1 MPVVKVTD
9 LRSIKS
15 PASEAVVSKYSV
27 VGREIPWAKASLAN
41 SSTGDG
47 RGINSG
53 ASTGACSGRAST
65 GAWLGAAAGACLGAS
80 TGTCFRASL
89 AVCP

>member
-1 MPVVKVTD
+1 MKVTD

-53 ASTGACSGRAST
+53 ASTGACSGAST
-65 GAWLGAAAGACLGAS
+65 GACLGAS
-80 TGTCFRASL
+80 TGACLGASTGACFRASL

>member
-1 MPVVKVTD
+1 MKVTD

-53 ASTGACSGRAST
+53 ASTGACLGAST
-65 GAWLGAAAGACLGAS
+65 GACLGAS
-80 TGTCFRASL
+80 TGACFRASL